1 MDLMVILFVV
11 SFLFLAL
18 GAVYKWMEDVY
29 LTEPLIA
36 MVVGIILGPQV
47 LELINTDVP
56 DKLKILEKTSEFT
69 IAMALMAAA
78 LRLPKGF
85 FRKNIKTQ
93 SVLVIFGM
101 LIMWVLSSSI
111 IYLVLH
117 LPVAESLLIGAVLTP
132 TDPVLSSTIISG
144 EKAQKYLPSRI
155 RNTLSFESG
164 INDGLA
170 YPIVIFSLFLLIG
183 SEFPLNQWLTQTLLY
198 ETILCGII
206 AYGIGHLAGVIMH
219 KAHKMNIMTS
229 KAVLPFSM
237 GLAFLLLSG
246 LELLHMNGI
255 LAVFIG
261 GLAYA
266 RAISDNEDIQE
277 EKVQEAMERITLI
290 PVFFIFGL
298 LIPWE
303 EWQGL
308 GWDAVWIVLLI
319 LFFRRIPALLVLKP
333 FLPQFKRRFFDS
345 MLIGWFGPIG
355 VAALYYAIMAE
366 EKTLVEEVWII
377 TSLVVFS
384 STIIHGVTSLPAGK
398 LYHNKSS
405 LPLQE

>member
-1 MDLMVILFVV
+1 
-11 SFLFLAL
+11 
-18 GAVYKWMEDVY
+18 
-29 LTEPLIA
+29 
-36 MVVGIILGPQV
+36 
-47 LELINTDVP
+47 
-56 DKLKILEKTSEFT
+56 
-69 IAMALMAAA
+69 
-78 LRLPKGF
+78 
-85 FRKNIKTQ
+85 KTQ

-144 EKAQKYLPSRI
+144 EKPQKYLPSRI

-290 PVFFIFGL
+290 PVFFI
-298 LIPWE
+298 
-303 EWQGL
+303 
-308 GWDAVWIVLLI
+308 
-319 LFFRRIPALLVLKP
+319 
-333 FLPQFKRRFFDS
+333 
-345 MLIGWFGPIG
+345 
-355 VAALYYAIMAE
+355 
-366 EKTLVEEVWII
+366 
-377 TSLVVFS
+377 
-384 STIIHGVTSLPAGK
+384 
-398 LYHNKSS
+398 
-405 LPLQE
+405 